1 MKTYDIAVIGAGP
14 AGMTAA
20 IYARR
25 AGKSVALFEKNY
37 PGGQMVSAHEIENYP
52 AEGNISG
59 FDLAEKMFAQTTE
72 AGADYIGEE
81 VTALEP
87 GSPLRLKTPQ
97 GEYLARAVIIA
108 TGTVRSR
115 LNIPGEERLNGR
127 GVSWCAACDGA
138 FETSARV
145 RLSGQEMQV
154 RLADADVVCDL
165 TLMHNSMAEGYA
177 RILLTRLA
185 LFEAKMLGRICRRPF
200 GGAAYEEAFFL
211 TDGVHALR
219 AEEIVKINARVRV
232 LEEQGAPI
240 GEGTVL
246 RERYAGVPIPAL
258 YAQRALSAV
267 YYAALKK
274 GVPRRYFV
282 PDYRARA
289 AAAGTKYAD
298 QAVPAPSEYAARAMA
313 LERARGE
320 LLTEIVHL
328 RREHPAQLRE
338 IRARVRLLPFTPD
351 LHELNCLPE
360 RAPGGLCAVLRD
372 FGLLENI

>member
-1 MKTYDIAVIGAGP
+1 MRLGLSVPKMNAG
-14 AGMTAA
+14 
-20 IYARR
+20 
-25 AGKSVALFEKNY
+25 
-37 PGGQMVSAHEIENYP
+37 
-52 AEGNISG
+52 
-59 FDLAEKMFAQTTE
+59 
-72 AGADYIGEE
+72 AGADGGDGPILSSVKEGAEAFLSR
-81 VTALEP
+81 TAGKALLMADSAAFSALLP
-87 GSPLRLKTPQ
+87 ASRLS
-97 GEYLARAVIIA
+97 RAVSLIYDGDA
-108 TGTVRSR
+108 LAPFALSDVGCVLASGGADVLRAARFFAEVRR
-115 LNIPGEERLNGR
+115 LPCALFPTQ
-127 GVSWCAACDGA
+127 AACDGA

-200 GGAAYEEAFFL
+200 GGVVYEEAFSL
-211 TDGVHALR
+211 TDGVRALR

-258 YAQRALSAV
+258 YAQRALSAL

-289 AAAGTKYAD
+289 AAAGIKYAD
-298 QAVPAPSEYAARAMA
+298 QDVPAPSEYAARAMA

-338 IRARVRLLPFTPD
+338 IRTQVRLLPFTPD